1 MLLPLFSPTYPLSPL
16 SSLSSLS
23 LSPSPSLLSLSPSP
37 SLLSLS
43 PSPLSP
49 GFSLF
54 LPPAPFLNVPI
65 SHCKLRPQVRAATF
79 SLVSTACRQLQELVQ
94 SNTKQ
99 FCSTVLGSLAE
110 SEPVVIGPLWEAT
123 LQVVT
128 QTEVWTRH
136 KADKSHVQ
144 PRPFVQLVWESDTR
158 LISLVS
164 RPLPFVQLVWESDTR
179 LISSMLR
186 PLPLMCN

>member
-1 MLLPLFSPTYPLSPL
+1 M
-16 SSLSSLS
+16 
-23 LSPSPSLLSLSPSP
+23 
-37 SLLSLS
+37 
-43 PSPLSP
+43 
-49 GFSLF
+49 
-54 LPPAPFLNVPI
+54 
-65 SHCKLRPQVRAATF
+65 
-79 SLVSTACRQLQELVQ
+79 
-94 SNTKQ
+94 
-99 FCSTVLGSLAE
+99 
-110 SEPVVIGPLWEAT
+110 VIGPLWEAT